1 MILAA
6 ILFKRKKLN
15 NTVLWNKNCN
25 VDFHFAQFLL
35 ARSLLVTDAALE

>member
-6 ILFKRKKLN
+6 ILFKEEKLN
-15 NTVLWNKNCN
+15 DTVLWNKIVN